1 MQHGNRQSVTNASQ
15 DSRRNASS
23 LIECIIALILF
34 VGLLEGLLL
43 WLDAPVGLRLSASAV
58 YLIMVVM
65 VLKSWPAT
73 RRWLGW
79 ANRVTLLRGML
90 VAILAGAIIFP
101 DFMAQHAAVMATLA
115 LGALILDGLDGWI
128 ARLTR
133 SATAFGAR
141 FDMEL
146 DAFFILVLC
155 LALIVLD
162 KVGPWVLLIG
172 LMRYGF
178 ILAGQILPWLNRTLP
193 ESRRRKIICVWQA
206 LTLLCGL
213 LPLVSDVMATGMVAL
228 SLLLLSLSFLVDI
241 RWLSARKKRPF
252 SSGL

>member
-1 MQHGNRQSVTNASQ
+1 MQHGNRQPVMNAPQ
-15 DSRRNASS
+15 DSRFSTS
-23 LIECIIALILF
+23 TLIECFVASLLF

-43 WLDAPVGLRLSASAV
+43 WLAAPVGLRLSAGAV

-90 VAILAGAIIFP
+90 VAILAGAILFP
-101 DFMAQHAAVMATLA
+101 DFMAQHAVVMTTLA

-155 LALIVLD
+155 LALVVLG
-162 KVGPWVLLIG
+162 KAGPWVLSIG

-178 ILAGQILPWLNRTLP
+178 VLTGKVWPWLNRALP

-213 LPLVSDVMATGMVAL
+213 HPWVSSGMASSLAAL
-228 SLLLLSLSFLVDI
+228 SLLVLSVSFLVDI
-241 RWLSARKKRPF
+241 RWLSTKKKRAL
-252 SSGL
+252 SSGS

>member
-1 MQHGNRQSVTNASQ
+1 MQN
-15 DSRRNASS
+15 SRREVSAQAKGYGHLNA
-23 LIECIIALILF
+23 LTLVECVIALVVF
-34 VGLLEGLLL
+34 VGLLEGVLL
-43 WLDAPVGLRLSASAV
+43 WLAAPLGLRVSAGVV
-58 YLIMVVM
+58 YLTMIVM
-65 VLKSWPAT
+65 VLKTWPPT

-101 DFMAQHAAVMATLA
+101 DFMSRHPDVMATLA
-115 LGALILDGLDGWI
+115 FGALLLDGVDGWI

-178 ILAGQILPWLNRTLP
+178 ILGGRVWPWLTRELP
-193 ESRRRKIICVWQA
+193 RSQRRKIICVWQA
-206 LTLLCGL
+206 LSLLCGL
-213 LPLVSDVMATGMVAL
+213 LPLTSSTMASSITAL

-241 RWLSARKKRPF
+241 RWLSAQKRTP
-252 SSGL
+252 SP

>member
-1 MQHGNRQSVTNASQ
+1 MHHGNRQSVTNAPQ
-15 DSRRNASS
+15 DSRFNAPT
-23 LIECIIALILF
+23 LIEGIIALLLF

-43 WLDAPVGLRLSASAV
+43 WLAAPVGLRLSASAV

-65 VLKSWPAT
+65 VLKSWPTT

-90 VAILAGAIIFP
+90 VAILAGAILFP
-101 DFMAQHAAVMATLA
+101 DFMAQHALVMAALA
-115 LGALILDGLDGWI
+115 SGALILDGLDGWI

-133 SATAFGAR
+133 SASVFGAR

-155 LALIVLD
+155 LALVVLG

-172 LMRYGF
+172 SMRYGF
-178 ILAGQILPWLNRTLP
+178 ILAGQVWPWLNRTLP
-193 ESRRRKIICVWQA
+193 ASRRRKIICVWQA

-213 LPLVSDVMATGMVAL
+213 LPLVSSGMASSLAAL

-241 RWLSARKKRPF
+241 RWLSARKKRPL
-252 SSGL
+252 S